1 MVVKIRVVQ
10 TRFFVMRLLCLLIV
24 PLVSF
29 STLAE
34 EFECVT
40 SIKGEDI
47 TIAYDIEKIPEFS
60 KNVTLRDIF
69 FGGRLCE
76 GYLTLRH
83 WTPELSGEERGAL
96 CLNWDEVNETYAS
109 FEVGERDAYLH
120 CKLPT
125 DDLLFSTAYP
135 KSVFQTNNFS
145 YLLVGATI
153 VASAAATYATAGV
166 GAPAIV
172 PGASSLI
179 VAIGGGGQGAYM
191 AGLST
196 IGSVIGSNA
205 IGGAAIIN
213 GVGAAVGLSATV
225 KNAAVFGVALK
236 SMTGIAAAGY
246 DGILVGE
253 NKKTDKLT
261 MVTEL
266 RLPLEI
272 GSKRVRALAESVL
285 DNENR
290 VADSSEEK
298 DLYNAKRYQSY
309 VLADLKAGVELLAK
323 CMDTCVSPGAED
335 ESLGLHRDDLI
346 TLGIMAHKQ
355 GDFELFQGAID
366 LAHRSARGFYR
377 SKPFLD
383 YLYGYSLIVQGRGDE
398 GSKFLLDAADAEEGA
413 IEPSILY
420 IVYLASVD
428 FKSNEG
434 EINSRVKILESEFD
448 DDHYDSI
455 YSLSTM
461 YFRLGIIYGDNGRY
475 VKALHYL
482 KKAKSSLNWT
492 QKWPVMGRFVH
503 QKFLADIDLK
513 IANVLYLHGQ
523 PGQARKHFYKLEER
537 LEDSPEIEREAL
549 RRAYVGKL

>member
-1 MVVKIRVVQ
+1 MSVKIRVIQ

-120 CKLPT
+120 CKPLT

-135 KSVFQTNNFS
+135 KSFYQTDNFS
-145 YLLVGATI
+145 YLLIGGTI
-153 VASAAATYATAGV
+153 VASAVATYATAGV

-179 VAIGGGGQGAYM
+179 VAIGGGSQGAYM

>member
-1 MVVKIRVVQ
+1 
-10 TRFFVMRLLCLLIV
+10 MRLLCLLIV

-29 STLAE
+29 STLAK

-47 TIAYDIEKIPEFS
+47 TIAYDTEEIPGYY
-60 KNVTLRDIF
+60 KNVTWTEAFLRLGSCD
-69 FGGRLCE
+69 
-76 GYLTLRH
+76 GYMTLRH
-83 WTPELSGEERGAL
+83 WTPKLSDEERGPL
-96 CLNWDEVNETYAS
+96 CLNWDEVKETYTSYEA
-109 FEVGERDAYLH
+109 GERDAYLH
-120 CKLPT
+120 CTLPT
-125 DDLLFSTAYP
+125 DDLLFSMAYP
-135 KSVFQTNNFS
+135 KSFLQTNNFS
-145 YLLVGATI
+145 YLLIGGTI

-213 GVGAAVGLSATV
+213 GAGAVVGLGATV
-225 KNAAVFGVALK
+225 KNGAVFGVALK

-253 NKKTDKLT
+253 TKKTDQLT
-261 MVTEL
+261 WVAEL
-266 RLPLEI
+266 RLPLTI
-272 GSKRVRALAESVL
+272 GSERVRALAESVL
-285 DNENR
+285 DNEKK
-290 VADSSEEK
+290 VVDFDEAK
-298 DLYNAKRYQSY
+298 DLYNAKRYTSY
-309 VLADLKAGVELLAK
+309 VEADLESGVELLEK
-323 CMDTCVSPGAED
+323 CMDTCISPGAEN
-335 ESLGLHRDDLI
+335 ESIELHRDDLI
-346 TLGIMAHKQ
+346 TLGIMAHKL
-355 GDFELFQGAID
+355 GKFELFQDAIE

-383 YLYGYSLIVQGRGDE
+383 YLYGYSLIVQDRVDE

-413 IEPSILY
+413 IEPSLLY
-420 IVYLASVD
+420 IVYLASGD

-455 YSLSTM
+455 YSLSTVF
-461 YFRLGIIYGDNGRY
+461 FRLGLIYGDNGRY
-475 VKALHYL
+475 IKALHYL
-482 KKAKSSLNWT
+482 KKAKSNLNWVE
-492 QKWPVMGRFVH
+492 KWAVLDGFVH
-503 QKFLADIDLK
+503 QKFLADIDLR
-513 IANVLYLHGQ
+513 IANILYRQGEH
-523 PGQARKHFYKLEER
+523 GQARKHFSKLEER
-537 LEDSPEIEREAL
+537 WEDQNRPEIEREVF
-549 RRAYVGKL
+549 RRAYVGEL